1 MVRSHTPSFTHT
13 LPTLENSGDHTLLVF
28 IHTYTHTHTHTLLA
42 LREFLDNNQPLIVRK
57 KCEWEEGAV
66 RIKKKEDIWEEY
78 ANTIN

>member
-13 LPTLENSGDHTLLVF
+13 LLTLENSGDHTLLVF
-28 IHTYTHTHTHTLLA
+28 THTLLA
-42 LREFLDNNQPLIVRK
+42 LREFLGNNQPLIVRK